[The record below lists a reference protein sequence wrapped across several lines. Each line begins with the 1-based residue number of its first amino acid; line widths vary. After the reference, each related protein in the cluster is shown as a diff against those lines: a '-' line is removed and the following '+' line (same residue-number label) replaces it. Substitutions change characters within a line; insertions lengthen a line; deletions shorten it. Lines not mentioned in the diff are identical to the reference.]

1 MAAETLASRA
11 VGMPA
16 WPVPE
21 WWWPVPPLGSRWLWG
36 LLSVLVCCWRGQ
48 KAPSAR
54 FCPLLLEPRRWW
66 CLQAGT
72 CVLPP
77 LPLLVWGPRSAEGS
91 ARRWDPRWGF
101 HLSTGCPVHR
111 RVCADFCLNRPPA
124 PALLTC
130 LCPLLVVYFWG
141 RLPPGLWWQSY
152 HFLVIVLLIQLS

>member
-1 MAAETLASRA
+1 
-11 VGMPA
+11 MPA

-21 WWWPVPPLGSRWLWG
+21 VVVASATTGQLVAPG
-36 LLSVLVCCWRGQ
+36 LSSVLVCCWCGQ

-77 LPLLVWGPRSAEGS
+77 LPLPVWWPRSAEGS
-91 ARRWDPRWGF
+91 AGRWDPRWGF
-101 HLSTGCPVHR
+101 RLSTGCPAHR
-111 RVCADFCLNRPPA
+111 RVCANFCLDRPPA

-130 LCPLLVVYFWG
+130 LCPLLAVYFWG
-141 RLPPGLWWQSY
+141 RPPPGPWWQSY
-152 HFLVIVLLIQLS
+152 HFLVVLLLIQLS